1 MLHKWA
7 GPFSYYFKDHK
18 KLHEKNIPK
27 EKKCIHCKKTTE
39 IHLDFFE
46 AEKWVAPTDFTCHIC
61 KEKLERI
68 AAQNK
73 INEIERDQSAEKKS
87 LFDEG
92 FKDSGNEDNFIPAGY
107 NETETMD
114 NIGFEPNQFSIQELE
129 PEPEQYVLNANGEY
143 ECDRCEKTFKARVQ
157 KLISYSQYNMGKMIW

>member
-1 MLHKWA
+1 
-7 GPFSYYFKDHK
+7 
-18 KLHEKNIPK
+18 
-27 EKKCIHCKKTTE
+27 
-39 IHLDFFE
+39 LDFFE
-46 AEKWVAPTDFTCHIC
+46 AEKWVAPSDFTCDIC

-73 INEIERDQSAEKKS
+73 TNAIEKEQDSTEKKS
-87 LFDEG
+87 IFDEG

-107 NETETMD
+107 NESETMD

-157 KLISYSQYNMGKMIW
+157 KFI